1 MQMAMSQG
9 PTVRAGQRPPRRP
22 APGWPFW
29 LAFGVLLPLGLIGL
43 VIWTSIASAGA
54 HVVEDQHRLLGRS
67 ALVSGTFLEAEN
79 VSALPETNSFYTAVL
94 PDDAPGA
101 LAGSVQR
108 LGGPM
113 NVGFPPSREFP
124 QSQDFLVTYDGDEVV
139 VEKFGNPGR
148 VGVVTESSVRSA
160 ESTAAVYTGL
170 LIFGWIWL
178 VLVATV
184 LPTLAIA
191 FSVRRRRAGRPGLPF
206 S

>member
-1 MQMAMSQG
+1 MAMAQG
-9 PTVRAGQRPPRRP
+9 PTAQRLQRPPRRP

-29 LAFGVLLPLGLIGL
+29 LAFGVLLPLALIGL

-79 VSALPETNSFYTAVL
+79 VSALPETNGFYTAVL

-108 LGGPM
+108 LEGPM
-113 NVGFPPSREFP
+113 NIGFPPSKEFP
-124 QSQDFLVTYDGDEVV
+124 QLQDFLVTYDGDKVV

-160 ESTAAVYTGL
+160 ESTAAVYAGL

-178 VLVATV
+178 VLVVTV
-184 LPTLAIA
+184 LPTLAIT
-191 FSVRRRRAGRPGLPF
+191 FSVRRRRARMPGF
-206 S
+206 RVS